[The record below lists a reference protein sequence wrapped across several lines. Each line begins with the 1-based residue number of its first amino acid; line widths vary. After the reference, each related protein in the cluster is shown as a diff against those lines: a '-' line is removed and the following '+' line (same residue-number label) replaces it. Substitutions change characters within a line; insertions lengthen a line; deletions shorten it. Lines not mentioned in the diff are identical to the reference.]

1 MSKECLAYVMEKA
14 SVFFVSISGEECSPL
29 LYGLE
34 KELKQAMQKKAFD
47 AACQGKCDG
56 TEVALQ
62 TARIVKKAGIYPFYV
77 TRLAAAA
84 IYAEA
89 QNNSHIAETIDMIG
103 IRAAVS
109 DVYEFCLEPELTFM
123 IAQAYKQILQG
134 TLFQVDCKKLV
145 LMKQGY
151 ENGFFNEAAYT
162 GCAQCTLKAFF
173 DVIGL
178 AGSEQNYLFK
188 AASGLAGGVSC
199 CTDSACGAYSA
210 SNLIIGTYVGR
221 TLEKLGQK
229 GNSAGK
235 SHALGQV
242 VHDKFIE
249 VYGSINCCD
258 LHLCKFGRN
267 FDLRDKQQQEDM
279 HNAGAHDE
287 FCPTTVGIAAAW
299 LFEALYDAELI

>member
-1 MSKECLAYVMEKA
+1 VSNECLAYVMEKA
-14 SVFFVSISGEECSPL
+14 SEFFGSISGEVYAPL
-29 LYGLE
+29 LDGLE
-34 KELKQAMQKKAFD
+34 KELEQAMQKKAFD
-47 AACQGKCDG
+47 AVCQDG
-56 TEVALQ
+56 AGGAEAAMQ
-62 TARIVKKAGIYPFYV
+62 TARIVKKAGVYPFYV

-84 IYAEA
+84 IYVEA
-89 QNNSHIAETIDMIG
+89 QSSSHIAETIDMVG

-109 DVYEFCLEPELTFM
+109 DLYELCLEPELTFM

-134 TLFQVDCKKLV
+134 ALSQVDYKKLG

-173 DVIGL
+173 DIIGL
-178 AGSEQNYLFK
+178 AGAKQDYLFK
-188 AASGLAGGVSC
+188 AASGLAGGVAC

-249 VYGSINCCD
+249 VYDSINCCD

-267 FDLRDKQQQEDM
+267 FDLRDRQQQKDM
-279 HNAGAHDE
+279 HNAGGHDE
-287 FCPTTVGIAAAW
+287 FCPTTVGLATSW